1 MVRTNFFA
9 IGRTTA
15 VSPTILNKDAK
26 FRDRTV
32 QNKLPPTKLCQ
43 RNCPPPI
50 SNRGQNSGSELSLP
64 QIVDLELMN

>member
-32 QNKLPPTKLCQ
+32 RKKLSPTKLCQ
-43 RNCPPPI
+43 INCPQQTPGIPG
-50 SNRGQNSGSELSLP
+50 GQTGGGGRFGRNP
-64 QIVDLELMN
+64 NP